1 MPIARLALFCLLAL
15 AQAMPPEQAEHISF
29 PTSTKSTK
37 AQQHFQRGV
46 WWLHNFGYEE
56 AIDEFQAAQLAD
68 TGFAMAYWG
77 EAMAHSQP
85 LWYTENVSAARR
97 VLTLFG
103 TARAHTPREQGYL
116 DAVKILFGDGNRASR
131 YDAYAAAMEKLSASH
146 PDDLEA
152 ACFHALA
159 LLATVPRGSYDL
171 AVRERAG
178 AIAAAVLQKNPKHP
192 GAAHLM
198 IHANDDREHAH
209 LALEAARLYARIAP
223 ATSHALHMPAHIFLQ
238 LGLWKEAATSDEA
251 SFAASE
257 ARVRRRKLSI
267 VQRDYHSLS
276 WLAYEYL
283 QLGQFESARRAWLPI
298 EQAIKI
304 AEKSGSR
311 VGWAASEEHGH
322 RDPAPPDAAVLR
334 SDLATMRAIHVVET
348 GRWDLMKG
356 QSNFENVDEL
366 LAVGMSAAG
375 LGDADRAAA
384 VHRLFEKFAR
394 EAKDPEDRTLVT
406 IMEAQA
412 AAAAARSGKSVEAA
426 LKEAARAASIERTLP
441 RPLGRPRPI
450 KPSHELYGE
459 LLLETDRPRE
469 AIGEFEH
476 ALYRATNRARSLIG
490 LARAQADAGDHASAR
505 KTYARFLENWAR
517 ADEGLPEIAEAR
529 KALGLKP

>member
-1 MPIARLALFCLLAL
+1 MPTARLALFCLLAL
-15 AQAMPPEQAEHISF
+15 PQALPPEQADHISF
-29 PTSTKSTK
+29 PTSTKSSK

-46 WWLHNFGYEE
+46 WWLHNFGYED

-103 TARAHTPREQGYL
+103 TGRAHSPREQGYL
-116 DAVKILFGDGNRASR
+116 DAVKVLFSDGDRSAR
-131 YDAYAAAMEKLSASH
+131 YEAYASAMEKLAASH
-146 PDDLEA
+146 PEDLEA

-171 AVRERAG
+171 AVRQRAS
-178 AIAAAVLQKNPKHP
+178 AIAAGVLAKNPKHP
-192 GAAHLM
+192 GATHLM
-198 IHANDDREHAH
+198 LHANDDREHAH
-209 LALEAARLYARIAP
+209 LALEAARTYARMAP

-238 LGLWKEAATSDEA
+238 LGLWKEAVLSDEA
-251 SFAASE
+251 SFTASE
-257 ARVRRRKLSI
+257 LRVRRRKLSI

-276 WLAYEYL
+276 WLAYAYL
-283 QLGQFESARRAWLPI
+283 QRGQFQNARRAWVPI
-298 EQAIKI
+298 QDAIKI
-304 AEKSGSR
+304 ADKSGSR
-311 VGWAASEEHGH
+311 VGWPSSEEHAH
-322 RDPAPPDAAVLR
+322 TDPAPPDAAVLR
-334 SDLATMRAIHVVET
+334 SDFATMRAIHVVET
-348 GRWDLMKG
+348 GQWELMKG
-356 QSNFENVDEL
+356 QSSFENVDEL

-375 LGDADRAAA
+375 LGDAARAAA
-384 VHRLFEKFAR
+384 VHQLFEKFAR
-394 EAKDPEDRTLVT
+394 EAKDPADRTLIT

-476 ALYRATNRARSLIG
+476 ALYRAANRARSLIG
-490 LARAQADAGDHASAR
+490 LARAQADAGDRASAR
-505 KTYARFLENWAR
+505 KTYARFLDLWAD
-517 ADEGLPEIAEAR
+517 ADEGRPEIAEAR
-529 KALGLKP
+529 KVLGLQP